1 MLVNF
6 NTYYDS
12 KARLIAKRAELKV
25 GIFGFTIY
33 EVTCPHAQTGI
44 SPGLGYFSL
53 GVFFKELYLFLELKV
68 NALLY
73 LTKILEI

>member
-1 MLVNF
+1 LVA
-6 NTYYDS
+6 S
-12 KARLIAKRAELKV
+12 LKV

-73 LTKILEI
+73 LTQSYHIIIISFRALRALTKS